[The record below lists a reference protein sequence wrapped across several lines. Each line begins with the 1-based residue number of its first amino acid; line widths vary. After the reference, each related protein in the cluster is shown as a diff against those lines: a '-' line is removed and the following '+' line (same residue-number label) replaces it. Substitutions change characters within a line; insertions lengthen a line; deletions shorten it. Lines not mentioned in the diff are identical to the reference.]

1 MKQLLYTSCE
11 AGKSL
16 DGAEGFQIRAAS
28 AGIGPERMRAA
39 KPYMAYS
46 LPSHVHPLQ
55 LASESSPVRLA
66 FLKTPQLGV
75 ILCHSVAAGQD
86 PSTHRPGNFFSHLVM
101 DTPPALT
108 ARVAIKTWQSDSW
121 QQVDGS
127 FDATLPD
134 VEAIQTSTALSDEA
148 LSRFLSS
155 EQGQRIFRFV
165 LAAILSTGPD
175 WRIFVA
181 AASQDVAL
189 CIYGLTRV
197 LPERCQRSLTF
208 STYESQPLSCPA
220 RVVGTWAGD
229 SADTDMP
236 SSCYSGRAVGYNSW
250 TGRVSQLTLHGDF
263 AEHAT
268 KAAMTG
274 DRQGLDDLLTVCEQ
288 CGVDRLDLLDPVW
301 RAEIGGQLTADDVR
315 HLLPCPRFLSHLL
328 EQTDTRR
335 PLLDRLAED
344 PELAATAAAHV
355 VPVLKENSEALAA
368 TRESAAQAAIE
379 ATLHGKPMQTR
390 VLLGTILPAVSD
402 TPAAS
407 AAVAVM
413 KAIAD
418 PCAVPWQTR
427 SYLLTQLTRV
437 PSNAQESAVL
447 VRWLS
452 PSQTE
457 LPLLCGLPLPND
469 WKAHACLTCLMHAG
483 VSSAVVNTLLNDR
496 ELLLEVLRRLPGNVG
511 ALRHLSSL
519 IAELLAASTAP
530 AGLVGD
536 LVSRRS
542 GLSPEVTSAF
552 LAAAAR
558 NGTIDVFSLASRCG
572 PSLLEMLDGG
582 NGLDAF
588 LANLL
593 DLPSEKLLSD
603 RQILELC
610 RAAMRT
616 QAPDE
621 IRRKLDSVLVVRSF
635 LDRPFLNHER
645 VAQVAIALN
654 TFRCA
659 AITESVL
666 QAALASILAEE
677 DSPHVGSLL
686 ESLLAE
692 LGSVYG
698 GVGGLYGWLLQEFR
712 SRKVFWKRPYLI
724 CVMVATGLG
733 ATDSADATRHVATTA
748 RPARDLAEEVAKR
761 SPRRVFTFIDQQ
773 SRAWPDRARLH
784 WELFAKFVRPRGLV
798 ARIAGSWK
806 RAVAVL
812 MVLLC
817 LIIGASRVNCRGSAA
832 GTGVAIENPSATQPP
847 ISQVGIAQGTD
858 HDRPQP

>member
-28 AGIGPERMRAA
+28 AGIGPERLRAA
-39 KPYMAYS
+39 LPYMAYS
-46 LPSHVHPLQ
+46 LPPHVHPLQ
-55 LASESSPVRLA
+55 LAPESSPVRLA
-66 FLKTPQLGV
+66 YLRSPQLGA
-75 ILCHSVAAGQD
+75 ILCHSVAAGLD

-101 DTPPALT
+101 DTPPVLT
-108 ARVAIKTWQSDSW
+108 AGSAIKTWQSDSW
-121 QQVDGS
+121 QQVDGP

-134 VEAIQTSTALSDEA
+134 VEEIHASGTITDETLSQ
-148 LSRFLSS
+148 FLSS
-155 EQGQRIFRFV
+155 EHGQRMFHFV
-165 LAAILSTGPD
+165 LAAMLTAGPD
-175 WRIFVA
+175 WRIFLA
-181 AASQDVAL
+181 APSQDVAL
-189 CIYGLTRV
+189 CVYGLTRV
-197 LPERCQRSLTF
+197 LPDGCQRSLTF

-220 RVVGTWAGD
+220 RLVGTWAGD

-236 SSCYSGRAVGYNSW
+236 SSCYSGRAVGYNSC
-250 TGRVSQLTLHGDF
+250 TGRASQVTLHGDF
-263 AEHAT
+263 ADYAA

-274 DRQGLDDLLTVCEQ
+274 DRQGLHDFLTVCDQ
-288 CGVDRLDLLDPVW
+288 CGVDRLDLLEPAW
-301 RAEIGGQLTADDVR
+301 RAELGGQLSTNDVR

-328 EQTDTRR
+328 EQPHTRR

-355 VPVLKENSEALAA
+355 VPVLKDNSEALAA

-379 ATLHGKPMQTR
+379 ATLHGKLMQTR
-390 VLLGTILPAVSD
+390 ALVETILPAVSD
-402 TPAAS
+402 APAAS

-418 PCAVPWQTR
+418 PHAVPWQTR
-427 SYLLTQLTRV
+427 SHLLTQLTRV

-457 LPLLCGLPLPND
+457 LPLLCGLPLPNA
-469 WKAHACLTCLMHAG
+469 WKAHACLTCLVHAG
-483 VSSAVVNTLLNDR
+483 VTSAVVNTLLKDR
-496 ELLLEVLRRLPGNVG
+496 ELLLEVLRRLPGNVD
-511 ALRHLSSL
+511 AARHLSSL
-519 IAELLAASTAP
+519 IAALLAASTAP
-530 AGLVGD
+530 SGLVGD

-542 GLSPEVTSAF
+542 GLSPEITSAF
-552 LAAAAR
+552 LTTAAR
-558 NGTIDVFSLASRCG
+558 SGTIDVFSLASRCG

-593 DLPSEKLLSD
+593 DLPPDKLLND

-616 QAPDE
+616 QARDE
-621 IRRKLDSVLVVRSF
+621 IRRGLDSVLVVRSF
-635 LDRPFLNHER
+635 LDRPFLNRES
-645 VAQVAIALN
+645 VARVAIALRA
-654 TFRCA
+654 FRNA
-659 AITESVL
+659 TVTESVL

-724 CVMVATGLG
+724 CAMVATGLG
-733 ATDSADATRHVATTA
+733 AADSADPTRHVATTA

-773 SRAWPDRARLH
+773 SREWPEGARLH
-784 WELFAKFVRPRGLV
+784 WELFAKFLRPRGLV
-798 ARIAGSWK
+798 GRIAGSWK
-806 RAVAVL
+806 KAVAVP

-817 LIIGASRVNCRGSAA
+817 LIIGASRVNCRGGAA
-832 GTGVAIENPSATQPP
+832 GTGAAIENPSATQPP
-847 ISQVGIAQGTD
+847 TSQVGIAQETD